1 MRSRARSV
9 ICAGVLAILA
19 LPAAA
24 WAEED
29 LDIAHRG
36 LTAAMSVR
44 GSHGYRVVIGG
55 RSGGRVEVVAR
66 KGAAVATYDA
76 PGRVTRTGLHANLGQ
91 LGRISVR
98 FHRIGKPRVKR
109 PPGSRRCKG
118 RDPILEKGRFE
129 GTIRFHGEQG
139 FTDVAVQGARGAVSQ
154 EFKRRCS
161 PRSDRRGWGAA
172 ASHENQDSARA
183 LIAGTTEHGRTVYFA
198 LLSIEAELD
207 EDEPLFLS
215 LATAGTSER
224 RGRISI
230 QRVAVIPADAGN
242 LLVSPFGVEPAT
254 ATVSLPR
261 PFAGTASFL
270 EEGSAPPS
278 WTGSLNVHLPGA
290 DVPLTGPGFT
300 TALCHERTPKKFKS
314 CITAATDA
322 IGGADTFARASAGLL
337 R

>member
-1 MRSRARSV
+1 MRSRARSAV
-9 ICAGVLAILA
+9 CAAVLAVLA
-19 LPAAA
+19 LPAPA

-29 LDIAHRG
+29 LDIARRG

-44 GSHGYRVVIGG
+44 GSHGYRVLIAGTA
-55 RSGGRVEVVAR
+55 GGRVNVVAT
-66 KGAAVATYDA
+66 KDGAAATYDA

-98 FHRIGKPRVKR
+98 FRRIGRPRVKR

-139 FTDVAVQGARGAVSQ
+139 FTDVAVQAAKGAVVQ

-161 PRSDRRGWGAA
+161 PQSDRRGGRAA

-183 LIAGTTEHGRTVYFA
+183 LIAGTTEHGRSVYFA

-207 EDEPLFLS
+207 EDEPLVLS

-242 LLVSPFGVEPAT
+242 LLVSPFGVAPAT

-270 EEGSAPPS
+270 GADSPPS

-300 TALCHERTPKKFKS
+300 AALCHERFAKKFES
-314 CITAATDA
+314 CVNEATDA
-322 IGGADTFARASAGLL
+322 IGVADTFARASAGLL
-337 R
+337 P